1 MVISLQQH
9 RDVTEQTYQ
18 HRPIGLALRGISE
31 KNQEREKLLLFSFVS
46 KSSEYLMNFDFGTIF
61 FG

>member
-46 KSSEYLMNFDFGTIF
+46 KNSKYLSIVFTL
-61 FG
+61 

>member
-18 HRPIGLALRGISE
+18 HRPIGLAFCGIAE
-31 KNQEREKLLLFSFVS
+31 KIKEKIVIILKYRVLKDGL
-46 KSSEYLMNFDFGTIF
+46 GTF
-61 FG
+61 